1 MISIQKM
8 RELVDHS
15 EELSDDD
22 LAEARD
28 TIYGLAEIAFDM
40 YIQKEKNLAQHS

>member
-1 MISIQKM
+1 MITIQKM

-15 EELSDDD
+15 EELSDED

-28 TIYGLAEIAFDM
+28 TIYALLEIAFNDWR
-40 YIQKEKNLAQHS
+40 EKNLPQSY